1 MKTATEVTQML
12 NDRIKEARIK
22 AGLTQKQ
29 LAEKVSIAT
38 TTLSGYE
45 RGASDPDI
53 NTLCKLMDVVGVD
66 ANFIYQDYNK
76 EDTKKSPAPE
86 GTEDEEVKVQEVV
99 KGLTRL
105 LMQAGWIAPGADLTD
120 AQLRTIASYVIA
132 LNFYFKENSDL

>member
-1 MKTATEVTQML
+1 ML

-29 LAEKVSIAT
+29 LAEKVGIAT

-53 NTLCKLMDVVGVD
+53 NTLCKIMDVVGVD

-86 GTEDEEVKVQEVV
+86 GTEEERFTVDDMKF
-99 KGLTRL
+99 L
-105 LMQAGWIAPGADLTD
+105 LNYLGYGDNIEDISDKDYAFLSGIFDLLE
-120 AQLRTIASYVIA
+120 AW
-132 LNFYFKENSDL
+132 FG